1 MGLSRPARNH
11 QTEGVCSLHPHLV
24 DGRQWIGERSKIKA
38 EEAVHPVLGQLISDL
53 GYKKVYCASIKQL
66 GDVPIWEQQRILRR
80 DRAESIAA
88 EKRKKGFPVQ
98 IPGIVTLYSMP
109 DGSFKL
115 LDGQHRFVV
124 GGENGRTDEQGVA

>member
-1 MGLSRPARNH
+1 MS
-11 QTEGVCSLHPHLV
+11 HPKSPT
-24 DGRQWIGERSKIKA
+24 ITT
-38 EEAVHPVLGQLISDL
+38 PTISDL

-88 EKRKKGFPVQ
+88 EKRKKGFPVKL
-98 IPGIVTLYSMP
+98 PGIITLYSLP

-115 LDGQHRFVV
+115 LDGQHRWVCLCVCVV
-124 GGENGRTDEQGVA
+124 CRECVYWVGLG